1 MPKPQE
7 LIQPKVASYLKSTW
21 YVRWG
26 IMAIVAATFWF
37 MPEAHRAVIE
47 TFLGVAVIYSLIL
60 WVGVQRRIAFLMDR
74 SLILGVDSALA
85 LILVMYTGVDS
96 SPYLFVL
103 VFMIISSAY
112 WYGALTSILIGA
124 AQTLFLV
131 AQHLS
136 QNHTLVLPKTL
147 IVRMLFLMAIGA
159 YVALLTKS
167 ERLERH
173 QLIALGT
180 ETEKERQQ
188 LLALVNNIRDA
199 VLVIDNNQKISIYN
213 SAAATLAGR
222 HQELSRQSINDAM
235 RFEDNQDQPVKLDI
249 KAAATAFERKDL
261 HLRAPDNSL
270 VNVSISVVPYIV
282 DRQNRGHVMII
293 HDITQD
299 KTIEQEREEFVAVA
313 SHELRTPLTI
323 AQGDISLLLAP
334 PYLPENRE
342 SVDMLNGALRSL
354 QQLSNIIKD
363 LTNLSQVENE
373 KLDVELEPLKP
384 VALLHEFQSDYRDQ
398 AKAKGLKLEVK
409 VDPNLSS
416 ATILTSRY
424 VVREILSI
432 FITNALKFTD
442 KGSVTLSV
450 MNPEDKSPGVTFSIS
465 DSGLG
470 ISQSDQKKIFEK
482 FFQSEQYT
490 TRVHGGTGLGLH
502 IAKQLAARITAR
514 LWFDTELGK
523 GSTFYLWV
531 PPYSKHKKDSGK
543 VAAAETKDF
552 FSTV

>member
-7 LIQPKVASYLKSTW
+7 LIQPRVASYLKSTW

-26 IMAIVAATFWF
+26 IMVIVAATFWF
-37 MPEAHRAVIE
+37 VPQTHKAVIGV
-47 TFLGVAVIYSLIL
+47 FLAVAVIYNLIL
-60 WVGVQRRIAFLMDR
+60 LVGVRRRVALLMSR

-85 LILVMYTGVDS
+85 LVLVMYTGADA

-103 VFMIISSAY
+103 VFMIISGAY
-112 WYGALTSILIGA
+112 WYGARAAISIGA
-124 AQTLFLV
+124 AQTVLLL
-131 AQHLS
+131 AQHLV
-136 QNHTLVLPKTL
+136 QHQVFVWPKTL
-147 IVRMLFLMAIGA
+147 VVRMLVLMAIGI
-159 YVALLTKS
+159 YVALLTRS

-173 QLIALGT
+173 QLITLGT

-199 VLVIDNNQKISIYN
+199 VLVIDNSQNISIYN
-213 SAAATLAGR
+213 SAASTLAGR
-222 HQELSRQSINDAM
+222 HQELSGQPVNEAL
-235 RFEDNQDQPVKLDI
+235 RFEDSKDQPAKLNI
-249 KAAATAFERKDL
+249 KQETAFERKDL

-270 VNVSISVVPYIV
+270 INVAISIVPYIV
-282 DRQNRGHVMII
+282 DRQNRGHVLII

-384 VALLHEFQSDYRDQ
+384 VALLHEFQADYHDQ
-398 AKAKGLKLEVK
+398 AKAKALKLEVK
-409 VDPNLSS
+409 VDPGLSS

-424 VVREILSI
+424 VVREILSV
-432 FITNALKFTD
+432 FVTNALKFTD
-442 KGSVTLSV
+442 KGSVTLAV
-450 MNPEDKSPGVTFSIS
+450 MNPEDKSPGVTFAIS
-465 DSGLG
+465 DTGIG
-470 ISQSDQKKIFEK
+470 ISQSDQKKLFEK
-482 FFQSEQYT
+482 FFQSEKYT

-502 IAKQLAARITAR
+502 IAQQLATRITAR

-531 PPYSKHKKDSGK
+531 PPYSKHEKDSGK